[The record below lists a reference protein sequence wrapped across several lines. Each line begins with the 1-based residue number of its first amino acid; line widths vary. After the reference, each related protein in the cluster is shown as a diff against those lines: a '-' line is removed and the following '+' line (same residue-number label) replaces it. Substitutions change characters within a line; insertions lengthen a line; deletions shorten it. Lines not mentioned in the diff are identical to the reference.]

1 MKIQEMHI
9 LFRTLGQ
16 AMGLQLVRAIL
27 PESIDTYLND
37 AIVDTVRKVVLS
49 NSTMQFQDKVTIQND
64 AISPIN
70 AIRTLY
76 KRSEIDLSSED
87 KLPIHL
93 RTVNLTNVMYFCSF
107 AVSYGDG
114 RYVKCR
120 FVEPD
125 KVEDTNA
132 DYCNRASVAYPI
144 VTMFDDNGIVI
155 EIQNGTDNKIPKVLL
170 IRYIENPA
178 IVHLDDDENLCI
190 DCNLPDYLHHEI
202 VETAVQKY
210 FSSVGSTSQSTQG

>member
-1 MKIQEMHI
+1 
-9 LFRTLGQ
+9 
-16 AMGLQLVRAIL
+16 MGLQLVRAIL

-210 FSSVGSTSQSTQG
+210 FSSVGSTSQST

>member
-1 MKIQEMHI
+1 MHI

-76 KRSEIDLSSED
+76 KRSEIDLSFED

>member
-1 MKIQEMHI
+1 
-9 LFRTLGQ
+9 
-16 AMGLQLVRAIL
+16 MGLQLVRAIL

-76 KRSEIDLSSED
+76 KRSEIDLSFENE
-87 KLPIHL
+87 LPIHL
-93 RTVNLTNVMYFCSF
+93 RTANLTNVMYFCSF
-107 AVSYGDG
+107 ALSYGDG

-144 VTMFDDNGIVI
+144 VTMFDDNGAVI
-155 EIQNGTDNKIPKVLL
+155 EIQNGTTNKLPKVLL
-170 IRYIENPA
+170 VRYIENPA
-178 IVHLDDDENLCI
+178 IVHYDDNDSLCV

-210 FSSVGSTSQSTQG
+210 FSSVGSTSQSTQS

>member
-1 MKIQEMHI
+1 MHI

-210 FSSVGSTSQSTQG
+210 FSSVGSTSQST

>member
-1 MKIQEMHI
+1 
-9 LFRTLGQ
+9 
-16 AMGLQLVRAIL
+16 MGLQLVRAIL

-76 KRSEIDLSSED
+76 KRSEIDLSFED
-87 KLPIHL
+87 KLPIYL
-93 RTVNLTNVMYFCSF
+93 RTANLTNVMYFCSF
-107 AVSYGDG
+107 ALSYSDG

-144 VTMFDDNGIVI
+144 VTMFDDNGTVI

-170 IRYIENPA
+170 VRYIENPA
-178 IVHLDDDENLCI
+178 IVHYDDDESFCI

>member
-1 MKIQEMHI
+1 
-9 LFRTLGQ
+9 
-16 AMGLQLVRAIL
+16 MGLQLVRAIL

-37 AIVDTVRKVVLS
+37 AIVNTVRKIVLN

-64 AISPIN
+64 TISPIN

-76 KRSEIDLSSED
+76 KRSEIDLSFED
-87 KLPIHL
+87 SLPIHL
-93 RTVNLTNVMYFCSF
+93 RTANLTNVMYFCSF
-107 AVSYGDG
+107 ALSYGDG

-144 VTMFDDNGIVI
+144 VTMFDNDGAVI
-155 EIQNGTDNKIPKVLL
+155 EIQNGTTNKLPSTLL
-170 IRYIENPA
+170 IRYIENPV
-178 IVHLDDDENLCI
+178 IVHLDDDKSLCV

-210 FSSVGSTSQSTQG
+210 FSSVGSTSQSIQG

>member
-1 MKIQEMHI
+1 MHV

-37 AIVDTVRKVVLS
+37 AIVNTVRKIVLN

-64 AISPIN
+64 TISPIN

-76 KRSEIDLSSED
+76 KRSEIDLSFED
-87 KLPIHL
+87 SLPIHL
-93 RTVNLTNVMYFCSF
+93 RTANLTNVMYFCSF
-107 AVSYGDG
+107 ARSYGDG

-144 VTMFDDNGIVI
+144 VTMFDNDGAVI
-155 EIQNGTDNKIPKVLL
+155 EIQNGTTNKLPSTLL
-170 IRYIENPA
+170 IRYIENPV
-178 IVHLDDDENLCI
+178 IVHLDDDKSLCV

-210 FSSVGSTSQSTQG
+210 FSSVGSTSQSIQG

>member
-1 MKIQEMHI
+1 MHI

>member
-1 MKIQEMHI
+1 MHV

-64 AISPIN
+64 TISPIN

-76 KRSEIDLSSED
+76 KRSEIDLSSEGV
-87 KLPIHL
+87 LPIHL
-93 RTVNLTNVMYFCSF
+93 RIANLTNVMYFCSF

-132 DYCNRASVAYPI
+132 DYCNRASIAYPI
-144 VTMFDDNGIVI
+144 VTMFDDNGAVI
-155 EIQNGTDNKIPKVLL
+155 EIQNGTTNKLLSTLL

-178 IVHLDDDENLCI
+178 IVHLDDDESLCV

>member
-1 MKIQEMHI
+1 
-9 LFRTLGQ
+9 
-16 AMGLQLVRAIL
+16 MGLQLVRAIL

-37 AIVDTVRKVVLS
+37 AIVDTVRKIVLS

-76 KRSEIDLSSED
+76 KRSEIDLSFED
-87 KLPIHL
+87 NLPIHL
-93 RTVNLTNVMYFCSF
+93 RTANLTNVMYFCSF
-107 AVSYGDG
+107 ALSYGDG

-144 VTMFDDNGIVI
+144 VTMFDDDGAVI
-155 EIQNGTDNKIPKVLL
+155 EIQNGTKDKLPKILL
-170 IRYIENPA
+170 VRYIENPA
-178 IVHLDDDENLCI
+178 IVHYDDDDESLCI

>member
-1 MKIQEMHI
+1 MHV

-37 AIVDTVRKVVLS
+37 AIVDTVRKIVLS

-64 AISPIN
+64 TISPIN

-76 KRSEIDLSSED
+76 KRNEIDLSFED

-93 RTVNLTNVMYFCSF
+93 RIANLTNVMYFCSF
-107 AVSYGDG
+107 ALSYGDG
-114 RYVKCR
+114 RYIKCR

-144 VTMFDDNGIVI
+144 VTMFDDNGMII
-155 EIQNGTDNKIPKVLL
+155 EIQNGTTDKVPQVLL

-178 IVHLDDDENLCI
+178 IVHLDDNEDLCV

-210 FSSVGSTSQSTQG
+210 FSSVGSTFQNIQS

>member
-1 MKIQEMHI
+1 
-9 LFRTLGQ
+9 
-16 AMGLQLVRAIL
+16 MGLQLVRAIL

>member
-1 MKIQEMHI
+1 MHV

-37 AIVDTVRKVVLS
+37 AIVDTVRKIVLS

-64 AISPIN
+64 TISPIN

-76 KRSEIDLSSED
+76 KRNEIDLSFED
-87 KLPIHL
+87 KLP
-93 RTVNLTNVMYFCSF
+93 
-107 AVSYGDG
+107 
-114 RYVKCR
+114 
-120 FVEPD
+120 
-125 KVEDTNA
+125 
-132 DYCNRASVAYPI
+132 
-144 VTMFDDNGIVI
+144 
-155 EIQNGTDNKIPKVLL
+155 QVLL

-178 IVHLDDDENLCI
+178 IVHLDDNENLCV

-210 FSSVGSTSQSTQG
+210 FSSVGSTSQSIQS